1 MARAEDIVVVDRIHI
16 HETARRLRR
25 GGIRRGRLRG
35 RWTWERGRRS
45 RILELNLTR
54 SFDEVTDEDFGVT
67 VYGCYDGGREG
78 LRKCLV
84 GNLVSGKLFNF
95 VIDGWEWSFTLRT
108 VSFFSLTRRN
118 VSWRSFCSASKAST
132 RTLEEG

>member
-1 MARAEDIVVVDRIHI
+1 MKLNFARSLDQVA
-16 HETARRLRR
+16 
-25 GGIRRGRLRG
+25 
-35 RWTWERGRRS
+35 
-45 RILELNLTR
+45 
-54 SFDEVTDEDFGVT
+54 DEDLCVT

-78 LRKCLV
+78 LREGLV
-84 GNLVSGKLFNF
+84 GNLVSRERFRF